1 VKPCMLWSPC
11 PASSVAHPTRCAAC
25 VPHHG
30 TRQCRGRD
38 ACQWVVSVGVLV
50 LAGCHGPQSV
60 LDPAGRGAERIA
72 ELFWWMATG
81 AGLIWLAVVGLAI
94 YAMRV
99 RPGTHSRHTALLIIG
114 GGAVLPTVVLAGL
127 LAYGL
132 ALIPELLPPPAAS
145 ELQIA
150 VSAEQWWWRVR
161 YLTSGGDGEAIELA
175 NEVRLPVG
183 ARVVFHLES
192 PDVIHSFWIPALG
205 GKIDMIP
212 GRRNRLVLEP
222 TRTGVLHGVCAEYCG
237 TSHALMR
244 FDVVVLEQE
253 AFVVWLTHQQAP
265 AQPPIQALAARGQE
279 RFLAN
284 GCGAC
289 HTVRGTPADGVVGPD
304 LTHVGSRLSL
314 GASALPNDLEGFQR
328 WIAHTEDVKPGVH
341 MPAFSMLPLEE
352 VQALA
357 AYLDELQ

>member
-1 VKPCMLWSPC
+1 MRPCRSWSPRS
-11 PASSVAHPTRCAAC
+11 A
-25 VPHHG
+25 PHHV

-38 ACQWVVSVGVLV
+38 ACWWVVSVGALV
-50 LAGCHGPQSV
+50 LAGCHGPQSA

-72 ELFWWMATG
+72 ELFWWMVTG
-81 AGLIWLAVVGLAI
+81 AGLIWLAVIGLAI

-99 RPGTHSRHTALLIIG
+99 GPGTHSRHTALLIIG

-132 ALIPELLPPPAAS
+132 ALIPGLLLPPAAT

-161 YLTSGGDGEAIELA
+161 YLTSGSDSEAVELA

-183 ARVVFHLES
+183 VRVAFHLES

-212 GRRNRLVLEP
+212 GRRNHLTLEP
-222 TRTGVLHGVCAEYCG
+222 TRTGVFSGVCAEYCG

-244 FDVVVLEQE
+244 FDVVVLAPEDF
-253 AFVVWLTHQQAP
+253 ALWLTRQREP
-265 AQPPIQALAARGQE
+265 ARPPTQPLATHGQE
-279 RFLAN
+279 QFLAN

-289 HTVRGTPADGVVGPD
+289 HTVRGTPANGVVGPD

-314 GASALPNDLEGFQR
+314 GAGILPNDHEAFVR
-328 WIAHTEDVKPGVH
+328 WIAHTDEVKPGVH
-341 MPAFSMLPLEE
+341 MPAFGMLPSQD

-357 AYLDELQ
+357 AYLDSLE